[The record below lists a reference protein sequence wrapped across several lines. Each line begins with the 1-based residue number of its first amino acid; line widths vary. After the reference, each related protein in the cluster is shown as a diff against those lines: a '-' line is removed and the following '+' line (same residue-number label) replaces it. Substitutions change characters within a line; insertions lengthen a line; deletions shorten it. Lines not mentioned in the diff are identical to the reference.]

1 MEPLLE
7 VIVKLAEVKSQ
18 MQKTIEATQRSF
30 NTIRTGRA
38 NAALLDRIVVEYY
51 GTDTPLKSLA
61 NISTPDATTI
71 AIQPYDKKS
80 MAMIEKAISMS
91 DLGLTPNNDGQII
104 RLNIPALTSDRRKEL
119 VKLAG
124 KLAEEGKVALR
135 NIRRDAVDAVRKQ
148 EKNHEIPEDE
158 AKDLQDEI
166 QKTTNQF
173 ISKID
178 DLLAAKEKDISTV

>member
-1 MEPLLE
+1 
-7 VIVKLAEVKSQ
+7 VKLADIKNQ

-30 NTIRTGRA
+30 NSIRTGRA
-38 NAALLDRIVVEYY
+38 NAALLDRVIVEYY
-51 GTDTPLKSLA
+51 GTETPLKSLA
-61 NISTPDATTI
+61 NISTPDSTTI
-71 AIQPYDKKS
+71 VIQPYDKNS
-80 MAMIEKAISMS
+80 MALIEKAISMS

-104 RLNIPALTSDRRKEL
+104 RLNIPPLTSDRRKEL

-135 NIRRDAVDAVRKQ
+135 NIRRDAVDSVRKQ
-148 EKNHEIPEDE
+148 EKSHEVSEDE

-166 QKTTNQF
+166 QKTTSQF

-178 DLLAAKEKDISTV
+178 ELLTAKEKDIATV